1 MTLGAQ
7 LAALEQ
13 ELKHLLTADDAELT
27 KAVEQTQLPEW
38 AIDNGASQEGY
49 IAGTLLSV
57 ESACKHLRDR
67 LAVPLEVVCRIT
79 CTSVQITGP
88 LEEGADMQPTQEE

>member
-1 MTLGAQ
+1 MALSEQ

-13 ELKHLLTADDAELT
+13 ELKRLLTADDAEVT
-27 KAVEQTQLPEW
+27 KAVEQTRLPEW
-38 AIDNGASQEGY
+38 AVGASQEGY

-57 ESACKHLRDR
+57 ESACKLLRDR
-67 LAVPLEVVCRIT
+67 LAVPLELVCRID

-88 LEEGADMQPTQEE
+88 LEDSSGIQPAQDE